1 MKEPIESGYRHSECR
16 NLEDE
21 DGSNFMEKK
30 TKTVKPMPPCTK
42 DCEKRV
48 QGCAAGCKKW
58 AAYEAQRNAYYDERA
73 KIRNAN
79 DTDVGTMRRIKRI
92 EREKKRGFLK

>member
-1 MKEPIESGYRHSECR
+1 MKEPFEGGYRHSECR
-16 NLEDE
+16 DLEDE
-21 DGSNFMEKK
+21 HGGNFMEK

-48 QGCAAGCKKW
+48 PGCAAGCKKW

-79 DTDVGTMRRIKRI
+79 DTNVGTMRRIRRI
-92 EREKKRGFLK
+92 ERGKKRGFLK

>member
-1 MKEPIESGYRHSECR
+1 
-16 NLEDE
+16 
-21 DGSNFMEKK
+21 MEAIVWKK
-30 TKTVKPMPPCTK
+30 TKTVKPVPPCTK

-48 QGCAAGCKKW
+48 QGCAVGCKKW

-79 DTDVGTMRRIKRI
+79 DTDVGTMRRIRRI
-92 EREKKRGFLK
+92 ERDKKRGFLK